1 MVRGGGV
8 KTLFKDLSLKINYG
22 VAMLF
27 KNNSKTGQREEAMG
41 F

>member
-1 MVRGGGV
+1 M
-8 KTLFKDLSLKINYG
+8 LFKDLSLKINYG

-27 KNNSKTGQREEAMG
+27 KNNSKTAQREAMG